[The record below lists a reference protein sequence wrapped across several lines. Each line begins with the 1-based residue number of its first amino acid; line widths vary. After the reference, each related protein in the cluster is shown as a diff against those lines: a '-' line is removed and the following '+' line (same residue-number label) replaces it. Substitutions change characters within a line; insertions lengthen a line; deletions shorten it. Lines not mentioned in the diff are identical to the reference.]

1 MWPVRVYCAI
11 VGGVCFRPTVPRTSW
26 SRCLVKP
33 RAIAMRPSPGSS
45 LFIHAHRPING
56 HHSLNRLV
64 HSISRC
70 QTNDKISR
78 QNRWTM
84 THGRYCRLLLHT
96 LSASTTAECRSQ
108 NNTCITWTKIITN
121 TINNENKYS
130 SSIVN
135 NHHGNINKIC
145 CPIYKKSADK
155 IVEDRT
161 CSILADKIGW
171 FLHDTRQIFIGR
183 FCRQIKS
190 ADFVV
195 RLTSPL
201 DWC

>member
-1 MWPVRVYCAI
+1 MLQVAVHWLCLNPGWRHTSSVRHLTSATSSVRQRHWSLFFSTYWRFTSQIIIIIIIKQVMWPVRVYCAI

-121 TINNENKYS
+121 TINN
-130 SSIVN
+130 
-135 NHHGNINKIC
+135 
-145 CPIYKKSADK
+145 
-155 IVEDRT
+155 
-161 CSILADKIGW
+161 
-171 FLHDTRQIFIGR
+171 
-183 FCRQIKS
+183 
-190 ADFVV
+190 
-195 RLTSPL
+195 
-201 DWC
+201 